1 MSEPRPRRIL
11 PIIVLAQFCGTS
23 LWFAGNAAS
32 ADLGMGDS
40 VAYVASAV
48 QLGFIVGTLCSAWL
62 RIADRYA
69 ASRLFFG
76 SCLLGAACNYP
87 LTMLALATLPQPDAA
102 VLILRFLV
110 GVALA
115 GIYPVGIRAAASWFQ
130 AGLGHAL
137 GFLTG
142 ALVLGKTVT
151 TEFAYFTPGP
161 TANPR
166 DPSRTPG
173 DSSSGSA
180 AAVAAGMVPLA
191 FGSQTAGSLIRPA
204 SYCGV
209 FALKPT
215 HGLHSLAGAKAM
227 APSLDTLGWL
237 ARDAG
242 DLELM
247 RCALAGED
255 YRPLPDARPAALRL
269 GICLTHEWHA
279 IEPDGAQAFA
289 HAQVL
294 CTAAGAQLAPLVL
307 PDALQGLMQA
317 QQTIMAY
324 EAARSLAAEW
334 RDARAR
340 L

>member
-130 AGLGHAL
+130 AGLGH
-137 GFLTG
+137 
-142 ALVLGKTVT
+142 
-151 TEFAYFTPGP
+151 
-161 TANPR
+161 R
-166 DPSRTPG
+166 
-173 DSSSGSA
+173 
-180 AAVAAGMVPLA
+180 
-191 FGSQTAGSLIRPA
+191 I
-204 SYCGV
+204 
-209 FALKPT
+209 
-215 HGLHSLAGAKAM
+215 GLHFDCGYYGISSVAQLEDMLAM
-227 APSLDTLGWL
+227 E
-237 ARDAG
+237 ARL
-242 DLELM
+242 LE
-247 RCALAGED
+247 RVFGQRID
-255 YRPLPDARPAALRL
+255 VFSFHNPDAWMLQQREVRYAGLLNTYSEFFRDQVGYCSDSNGYWRHRRLADVLEQAADHSLQV
-269 GICLTHEWHA
+269 LTHPGWWVD
-279 IEPDGAQAFA
+279 EPMS
-289 HAQVL
+289 
-294 CTAAGAQLAPLVL
+294 P
-307 PDALQGLMQA
+307 
-317 QQTIMAY
+317 
-324 EAARSLAAEW
+324 
-334 RDARAR
+334 
-340 L
+340 

>member
-142 ALVLGKTVT
+142 ALVLGTS
-151 TEFAYFTPGP
+151 FP
-161 TANPR
+161 
-166 DPSRTPG
+166 
-173 DSSSGSA
+173 
-180 AAVAAGMVPLA
+180 
-191 FGSQTAGSLIRPA
+191 
-204 SYCGV
+204 
-209 FALKPT
+209 
-215 HGLHSLAGAKAM
+215 H
-227 APSLDTLGWL
+227 
-237 ARDAG
+237 
-242 DLELM
+242 LM
-247 RCALAGED
+247 RALG
-255 YRPLPDARPAALRL
+255 AR
-269 GICLTHEWHA
+269 I
-279 IEPDGAQAFA
+279 DG
-289 HAQVL
+289 
-294 CTAAGAQLAPLVL
+294 GLVL
-307 PDALQGLMQA
+307 ASASAIAVLGGAAMQ
-317 QQTIMAY
+317 IG
-324 EAARSLAAEW
+324 
-334 RDARAR
+334 RAHV
-340 L
+340 

>member
-242 DLELM
+242 DLELT
-247 RCALAGED
+247 RCA
-255 YRPLPDARPAALRL
+255 
-269 GICLTHEWHA
+269 
-279 IEPDGAQAFA
+279 
-289 HAQVL
+289 
-294 CTAAGAQLAPLVL
+294 
-307 PDALQGLMQA
+307 
-317 QQTIMAY
+317 
-324 EAARSLAAEW
+324 
-334 RDARAR
+334 
-340 L
+340 